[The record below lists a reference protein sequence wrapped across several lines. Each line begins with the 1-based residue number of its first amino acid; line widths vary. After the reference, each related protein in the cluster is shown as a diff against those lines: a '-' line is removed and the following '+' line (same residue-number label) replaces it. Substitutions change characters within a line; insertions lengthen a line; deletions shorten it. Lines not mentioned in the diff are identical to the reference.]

1 MIRDPIVEDIRE
13 ARRKTEADC
22 EGDWDKLVEHYRQV
36 EKQARTHVIQ
46 GSPRRLVTR
55 SANPPQ

>member
-1 MIRDPIVEDIRE
+1 MIRDPIVEDVRE

-36 EKQARTHVIQ
+36 EKHAKTRVIQ
-46 GSPRRLVTR
+46 GSPRRLATTR
-55 SANPPQ
+55 TNPQQ

>member
-1 MIRDPIVEDIRE
+1 MIIDPIVEDIRE

-36 EKQARTHVIQ
+36 ETHAGKRVIQ
-46 GSPRRLVTR
+46 GSPRRPATTR
-55 SANPPQ
+55 TNPRQ